1 MVAAFAFDKTTS
13 PIRQLSGA
21 KVIKYQ
27 PCECMAV
34 CKFDNVYWSF
44 ERAKNYAPKLVFEG
58 CVERLDA
65 MDDRKFADKIDTVYF
80 NKNKPPIK
88 FTYDLDDEQMSELA
102 RKGFWGENSVELPAL
117 FTSSKFQ
124 LETYASVEAIDNG
137 WDKEAPILNVELINP
152 YNNRFNKDAY
162 DLIDKIMPGKPSA
175 NKAIENM
182 VQIAVDT
189 GYAKDVEAAKT
200 NFEEKPEAAYVDFS
214 KITDEEIAMNN
225 TQAEITARVNTLRD
239 ERAAERVYN
248 IEEETEPF
256 DTDLTVTQEDKSVID
271 RVFSENEDSFQGN
284 KLNDIKATA
293 FMQSLA
299 EKDAKSGNSSNSGTN
314 SDTGSASG
322 AQGLGVYTFE
332 DQDTAQFEMR
342 VDEGKGNEK
351 ENDVLDEADNKFDNK
366 MDQKD
371 AISSFNNK
379 KAYLSSINH
388 MASNLRTKERND
400 DRSK

>member
-13 PIRQLSGA
+13 PVRQLSGS

-58 CVERLDA
+58 YVERLDA
-65 MDDRKFADKIDTVYF
+65 MDNRKFADKIDTVYF

-88 FTYDLDDEQMSELA
+88 FTYDLDDGQMSELA
-102 RKGFWGENSVELPAL
+102 KKGFWGDNSVEIPSL

-137 WDKEAPILNVELINP
+137 RENDVPILNVELVNP

-162 DLIDKIMPGKPSA
+162 DLVDRIMPGKPA
-175 NKAIENM
+175 TNKVIENM

-200 NFEEKPEAAYVDFS
+200 NLEETFEESCVDFS

-225 TQAEITARVNTLRD
+225 TQAEITAKVNTLRD
-239 ERAAERVYN
+239 ERAAERVSY
-248 IEEETEPF
+248 EAAEETEHIE
-256 DTDLTVTQEDKSVID
+256 DNLIVTQEDKSVIE
-271 RVFSENEDSFQGN
+271 RAFSENINSFHDNQI
-284 KLNDIKATA
+284 NDKKAIV

-299 EKDAKSGNSSNSGTN
+299 ERDTSSSGSSDGGSN
-314 SDTGSASG
+314 SDTGNTSG
-322 AQGLGVYTFE
+322 VQGLGVYTFE
-332 DQDTAQFEMR
+332 DQDTAQFAMR

-351 ENDVLDEADNKFDNK
+351 EDKLSDEASDNKSDR
-366 MDQKD
+366 KD
-371 AISSFNNK
+371 AIRSFNNK
-379 KAYLSSINH
+379 KAYLSSVSD
-388 MASNLRTKERND
+388 MATNLRTKEHND